1 MKKKCRCPLSNI
13 GNSLCIWDSPY
24 WYDKLK
30 EKKTHIFC
38 RKLDQKIWNSNAK
51 FDGQK
56 DIRTVWWN
64 DWKLIDLDILDL
76 TFIRVSWDLW
86 FQTYCTLILH
96 LDVLFTSWKLADT
109 VFSLFYIE
117 QKYEVASKSQLK
129 KITKLFVRDQHKKAD
144 IAARE
149 VSSEVN

>member
-1 MKKKCRCPLSNI
+1 MMK
-13 GNSLCIWDSPY
+13 W
-24 WYDKLK
+24 LK
-30 EKKTHIFC
+30 NKWLGYF
-38 RKLDQKIWNSNAK
+38 R
-51 FDGQK
+51 
-56 DIRTVWWN
+56 
-64 DWKLIDLDILDL
+64 L

-109 VFSLFYIE
+109 IFSLFYIE

>member
-1 MKKKCRCPLSNI
+1 MTRI
-13 GNSLCIWDSPY
+13 FYIWHSFGYP
-24 WYDKLK
+24 
-30 EKKTHIFC
+30 
-38 RKLDQKIWNSNAK
+38 
-51 FDGQK
+51 G
-56 DIRTVWWN
+56 
-64 DWKLIDLDILDL
+64 
-76 TFIRVSWDLW
+76 
-86 FQTYCTLILH
+86 TYCTLILH

>member
-1 MKKKCRCPLSNI
+1 M
-13 GNSLCIWDSPY
+13 
-24 WYDKLK
+24 
-30 EKKTHIFC
+30 
-38 RKLDQKIWNSNAK
+38 
-51 FDGQK
+51 
-56 DIRTVWWN
+56 
-64 DWKLIDLDILDL
+64 
-76 TFIRVSWDLW
+76 
-86 FQTYCTLILH
+86 
-96 LDVLFTSWKLADT
+96 DVLFTSWKLADT